1 LTRTTGK
8 YLLDT
13 NIVIAAL
20 SSDAG
25 VLQRVE
31 DADEYFVSATILGEM
46 FYDARHSANSTKNLD
61 RLKDFV
67 SDVGFLSCDVST
79 ARYYGQI
86 KALLRQKGKP
96 IPENDI
102 WIAASAIQYSLTLAT
117 RDLHFDRVDGLQLS
131 RW

>member
-1 LTRTTGK
+1 MSGK

-13 NIVIAAL
+13 NIVIALL

-25 VLQRVE
+25 VLKRIE
-31 DADEYFVSATILGEM
+31 DADEYFVSATVLGEI
-46 FYDARHSANSTKNLD
+46 FYGARYSFNSSKNLD
-61 RLKDFV
+61 RLEEFV
-67 SDVGFLSCDVST
+67 SDVGFLSCDIST

-86 KALLRQKGKP
+86 KAFLRQKVKP

-102 WIAASAIQYSLTLAT
+102 WIAASAMQHSLTLAT
-117 RDLHFDRVDGLQLS
+117 RDLHFDNVHGLQLS